1 MFNKFINRY
10 TCSPSQ
16 LSSIIFRL
24 NQNNM
29 YPIIDYINERG
40 NDHYSNYKKI
50 IENINKY
57 PHNFFSI
64 KLSSL
69 NIKNDYK
76 LSEKYAQ
83 DICLTALEN
92 NCCILID
99 AEDYNIQDQINTI
112 TNDLMYKY
120 NIDKTNIY
128 KTYQC
133 YRKDSF
139 ETIKNDLYLK
149 DVHNYNLGIKLV
161 RGAYYNSDKKYNI
174 LFNTIDDTHNN
185 YNKIVKYLFQHTDH
199 NDRIMI
205 ASHNS
210 KSCDLAINNKHLLKN
225 EDMLCFAQLLGMGDE
240 LSNKLSKTNIVY
252 KYVPFGNLYESIPYL
267 LRRLYENKDSIKY
280 LYK

>member
-1 MFNKFINRY
+1 MINKFINRY

-16 LSSIIFRL
+16 LRSIIFRL
-24 NQNNM
+24 KQNNM
-29 YPIIDYINERG
+29 YPIIDYINESESD
-40 NDHYSNYKKI
+40 NYCNYKKI
-50 IENINKY
+50 LDNINKY
-57 PHNFFSI
+57 PNNLFSI

-112 TNDLMYKY
+112 TNNLMYKY
-120 NIDKTNIY
+120 NIDKPNIY

-139 ETIKNDLYLK
+139 ETIKNDLILK
-149 DVHNYNLGIKLV
+149 DIHNYNLGIKLV
-161 RGAYYNSDKKYNI
+161 RGAYYKSDKKYNI
-174 LFNTIDDTHNN
+174 LYDNIEETHDN
-185 YNKIVKYLFQHTDH
+185 YNKIIKYLFQHCNEKDK
-199 NDRIMI
+199 IMI

-210 KSCDLAINNKHLLKN
+210 ESCNLAIDNKHLLKN
-225 EDMLCFAQLLGMGDE
+225 EEMLCFAQLLGMGDE
-240 LSNKLSKTNIVY
+240 LSNELSKTNTVY

-280 LYK
+280 LSK